1 VGDDASLKARLDREI
16 KEALRAGDRVRLGA
30 LRLLSA
36 AITLREKE
44 LRRALSDEDVRE
56 VATREARKRREAI
69 EAYEAAGRQELAD
82 KERAE
87 REALEPYLPHQL
99 SDAEVNLLIDD
110 AISRTG
116 AASASDMGKVM
127 AAVMS
132 RARGSVDGSDVQRR
146 VRARLGG

>member
-87 REALEPYLPHQL
+87 REALEPYLPDQL

-132 RARGSVDGSDVQRR
+132 RARGSVDGADVQRR

>member
-87 REALEPYLPHQL
+87 P
-99 SDAEVNLLIDD
+99 
-110 AISRTG
+110 
-116 AASASDMGKVM
+116 
-127 AAVMS
+127 
-132 RARGSVDGSDVQRR
+132 RR
-146 VRARLGG
+146 SSPTSPTSSPTRR

>member
-1 VGDDASLKARLDREI
+1 MGDDASLKARLDREI

-87 REALEPYLPHQL
+87 REALEPYLPDQL

-132 RARGSVDGSDVQRR
+132 RARGSVDGADVQRR